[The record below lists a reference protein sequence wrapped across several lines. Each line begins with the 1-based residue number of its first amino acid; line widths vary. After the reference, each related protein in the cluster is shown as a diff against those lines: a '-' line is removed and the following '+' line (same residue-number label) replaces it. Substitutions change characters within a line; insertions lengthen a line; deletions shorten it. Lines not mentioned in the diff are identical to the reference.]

1 MLVTVE
7 GELKTDMTVLI
18 EPQNGRFKAGTS
30 QPVAMETE
38 GASREEA
45 WQRLPELANAR
56 LAAGELV
63 QVQLP
68 NGDSGHPWMKFA
80 GVWKDHPEFD
90 QYVRNVTEYRQSLD
104 VSESEP

>member
-1 MLVTVE
+1 M
-7 GELKTDMTVLI
+7 DMTVLI

-68 NGDSGHPWMKFA
+68 NGDSGHP
-80 GVWKDHPEFD
+80 
-90 QYVRNVTEYRQSLD
+90 
-104 VSESEP
+104 

>member
-1 MLVTVE
+1 M
-7 GELKTDMTVLI
+7 DMTVLI
-18 EPQNGRFKAGTS
+18 EPQDGRFKATTS

-45 WQRLPELANAR
+45 LQRLQELARSR

-63 QVQLP
+63 QVPLP
-68 NGDSGHPWMKFA
+68 NGDSGHPWMKYA

-90 QYVRNVTEYRQSLD
+90 QFQKNVAECRQKLD
-104 VSESEP
+104 VPESEP

>member
-1 MLVTVE
+1 M
-7 GELKTDMTVLI
+7 DMTVLI
-18 EPQNGRFKAGTS
+18 EPQNGRFKASTS

-45 WQRLPELANAR
+45 LQRLQELASAR

-63 QVQLP
+63 QVAVP
-68 NGDSGHPWMKFA
+68 NGDADHPWMKFA

-90 QYVRNVTEYRQSLD
+90 QFRQNVADYRQSLD
-104 VSESEP
+104 ATETEP

>member
-1 MLVTVE
+1 M
-7 GELKTDMTVLI
+7 DMIVLI
-18 EPQNGRFKAGTS
+18 EPQNGRFKATTS

-45 WQRLPELANAR
+45 LQRLQELAKSR

-63 QVQLP
+63 QVPLP
-68 NGDSGHPWMKFA
+68 NGDSSHPWMKFA

-90 QYVRNVTEYRQSLD
+90 QFQQNVAEYRRSLD
-104 VSESEP
+104 VPESEP

>member
-1 MLVTVE
+1 M
-7 GELKTDMTVLI
+7 DMIVLI
-18 EPQNGRFKAGTS
+18 EPQNGRFKASTS

-45 WQRLPELANAR
+45 LQRLQELAKSR

-63 QVQLP
+63 QVPLP
-68 NGDSGHPWMKFA
+68 NGDSSHPWMKFA

-90 QYVRNVTEYRQSLD
+90 QFQQNVAEHRRSLD
-104 VSESEP
+104 VPESKP

>member
-1 MLVTVE
+1 M
-7 GELKTDMTVLI
+7 DMTVLI
-18 EPQNGRFKAGTS
+18 EPQNGRFKASTS

-45 WQRLPELANAR
+45 LQRLQELASSR

-63 QVQLP
+63 QVAVP

-90 QYVRNVTEYRQSLD
+90 QFQQNVADYRQSLD
-104 VSESEP
+104 VPETEP

>member
-1 MLVTVE
+1 M
-7 GELKTDMTVLI
+7 DMTVLI
-18 EPQNGRFKAGTS
+18 EPQNGRFKASTS

-45 WQRLPELANAR
+45 LQRLQALATTR

-63 QVQLP
+63 QVPLP

-80 GVWKDHPEFD
+80 GVWMDHPEFD
-90 QYVRNVTEYRQSLD
+90 QFQQNVAENRRSLEGLATD
-104 VSESEP
+104 DWSC